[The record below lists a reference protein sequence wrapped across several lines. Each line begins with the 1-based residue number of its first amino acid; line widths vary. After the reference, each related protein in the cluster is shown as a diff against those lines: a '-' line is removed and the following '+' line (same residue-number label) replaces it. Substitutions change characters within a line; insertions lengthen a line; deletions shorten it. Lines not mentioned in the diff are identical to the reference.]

1 MRQSWPGYRQRSRT
15 SRDGRIDMAR
25 GPRYVDFGAI
35 HRDRQ
40 RRRDAKA
47 SGHLGNVGQDE
58 FTADGLV
65 KAAPRPPR
73 RHTTSTFDNGME
85 AFQAV
90 STAQRKSDA
99 RKTSL
104 SDLAIGGGEA
114 LSAVFRS
121 PELRRKAIQDA
132 LNSPTSVLD
141 DIGQAVRRGVA
152 ENSSFDLAS
161 IIRTKASL
169 ALLKPPE
176 PEPEPEPVVK
186 RRPSLERRRRAR
198 AFMKTVERRQ
208 SFEGDEEPATPRE
221 PKPMPVPA
229 AAKRTGPRRP
239 GFDGTA
245 GIKTN
250 MRRFAR
256 KFGTAKERQQA
267 IADNARL
274 NGTDARAYAVA
285 GATG

>member
-1 MRQSWPGYRQRSRT
+1 M
-15 SRDGRIDMAR
+15 
-25 GPRYVDFGAI
+25 
-35 HRDRQ
+35 
-40 RRRDAKA
+40 
-47 SGHLGNVGQDE
+47 
-58 FTADGLV
+58 FT
-65 KAAPRPPR
+65 RPR
-73 RHTTSTFDNGME
+73 RSDQNG
-85 AFQAV
+85 
-90 STAQRKSDA
+90 R
-99 RKTSL
+99 
-104 SDLAIGGGEA
+104 
-114 LSAVFRS
+114 
-121 PELRRKAIQDA
+121 
-132 LNSPTSVLD
+132 SPTSVLD
-141 DIGQAVRRGVA
+141 DVVKPCGAASPNR
-152 ENSSFDLAS
+152 SFDLAS

-221 PKPMPVPA
+221 PKPVPVPA

-256 KFGTAKERQQA
+256 KFGTRSSGHV
-267 IADNARL
+267 DNAGL
-274 NGTDARAYAVA
+274 NGTDARTSLSPALLANCKES
-285 GATG
+285 GDATRTVS

>member
-1 MRQSWPGYRQRSRT
+1 
-15 SRDGRIDMAR
+15 MAR

-141 DIGQAVRRGVA
+141 DIGQAVRRGAA
-152 ENSSFDLAS
+152 ENSGFDLAS

-176 PEPEPEPVVK
+176 PEPEPELVK

-221 PKPMPVPA
+221 PKPVPVPA

-239 GFDGTA
+239 GFDGAA

-267 IADNARL
+267 IADNAKL
-274 NGTDARAYAVA
+274 NGTDARTYAVA

>member
-1 MRQSWPGYRQRSRT
+1 
-15 SRDGRIDMAR
+15 MAR

-73 RHTTSTFDNGME
+73 RHTTATFDKPME

-141 DIGQAVRRGVA
+141 DIGQAVRRG
-152 ENSSFDLAS
+152 
-161 IIRTKASL
+161 RC
-169 ALLKPPE
+169 
-176 PEPEPEPVVK
+176 
-186 RRPSLERRRRAR
+186 
-198 AFMKTVERRQ
+198 
-208 SFEGDEEPATPRE
+208 RE
-221 PKPMPVPA
+221 
-229 AAKRTGPRRP
+229 
-239 GFDGTA
+239 
-245 GIKTN
+245 
-250 MRRFAR
+250 
-256 KFGTAKERQQA
+256 Q
-267 IADNARL
+267 
-274 NGTDARAYAVA
+274 
-285 GATG
+285 

>member
-1 MRQSWPGYRQRSRT
+1 
-15 SRDGRIDMAR
+15 MAR

-65 KAAPRPPR
+65 KAAPPPK
-73 RHTTSTFDNGME
+73 RHTMASFDKPME

-141 DIGQAVRRGVA
+141 DIGNAAPDG
-152 ENSSFDLAS
+152 LAD
-161 IIRTKASL
+161 
-169 ALLKPPE
+169 
-176 PEPEPEPVVK
+176 VV
-186 RRPSLERRRRAR
+186 EDRRRR
-198 AFMKTVERRQ
+198 
-208 SFEGDEEPATPRE
+208 
-221 PKPMPVPA
+221 
-229 AAKRTGPRRP
+229 
-239 GFDGTA
+239 
-245 GIKTN
+245 I
-250 MRRFAR
+250 
-256 KFGTAKERQQA
+256 
-267 IADNARL
+267 
-274 NGTDARAYAVA
+274 
-285 GATG
+285 

>member
-1 MRQSWPGYRQRSRT
+1 
-15 SRDGRIDMAR
+15 MAR

-169 ALLKPPE
+169 ALPKAPE